1 MIYISSSCVKAS
13 LIKDSIEKLY
23 EYGFQN
29 IEFSGGTRPYDE
41 MESDILNFKNKYDL
55 NYLCH
60 NYFPPPQENFV
71 LNLASLNKDIYE
83 RSFNHVKQALD
94 LSARIGADKFAV
106 HAGFLIDIPLNEIGQ
121 SVSSKQ
127 LFDEVKAKEQFFEAV
142 KQLKI
147 VADKYRI
154 KLYIENNVV
163 STQNFKNFGNTNP
176 FFICSKQDAEEFIKL
191 LPSVQILVDLAHLK
205 VSCKTLELNFE
216 EQADY
221 FLNITDYV
229 HLSDND
235 GLSDSN
241 KEIEQDSNVYEVL
254 RKANLKNKT
263 FTLEVYTGL
272 DKVKETYNLINNL
285 IYA

>member
-1 MIYISSSCVKAS
+1 MIYVSSSCVKAT

-23 EYGFQN
+23 GYGFQN
-29 IEFSGGTRPYDE
+29 IEFSGGTRPYDDME
-41 MESDILNFKNKYDL
+41 MEILDFKNKYAL

-83 RSFNHVKQALD
+83 KSFNHVKKALE

-106 HAGFLIDIPLNEIGQ
+106 HAGFLIDIPLNEIGH
-121 SVSSKQ
+121 SVSNRQ
-127 LFDEVKAKEQFFEAV
+127 LFSEDKAKSQFFEAV
-142 KQLKI
+142 KQLKLI
-147 VADKYRI
+147 ADKHNI

-163 STQNFKNFGNTNP
+163 SAQNFKNFGNTNP
-176 FFICSKQDAEEFIKL
+176 FFICSQNDAEELKE
-191 LPSVQILVDLAHLK
+191 SVPGVPILIDLAHLK
-205 VSCKTLELNFE
+205 VSCKSLNLNFE

-221 FLNITDYV
+221 FLNSTDYI

-241 KEIEQDSNVYEVL
+241 KEILEDSDVYEVL
-254 RKANLKNKT
+254 CNVNLKNKI
-263 FTLEVYTGL
+263 FTLEVYSGL

>member
-23 EYGFQN
+23 QYGFQN

-41 MESDILNFKNKYDL
+41 MENDILNFKKKYDL

-60 NYFPPPQENFV
+60 NYFPPPRENFV

-83 RSFNHVKQALD
+83 RSFNHVKQALE

-127 LFDEVKAKEQFFEAV
+127 LFDADNAKTQFFEAV
-142 KQLKI
+142 KQLKLI
-147 VADKYRI
+147 ADKLNI

-163 STQNFKNFGNTNP
+163 SSQNFKNFGNTNP
-176 FFICSKQDAEEFIKL
+176 FFICSQKDAEEFVE
-191 LPSVQILVDLAHLK
+191 SVSGVQILIDLAHLK
-205 VSCKTLELNFE
+205 VSCKSLGLNFE
-216 EQADY
+216 KEADY
-221 FLNITDYV
+221 FLNNTDYI

-241 KEIEQDSNVYEVL
+241 KEILETSDVYEVL
-254 RKANLKNKT
+254 RKVNLKNKI

>member
-1 MIYISSSCVKAS
+1 MIYISSSCVKAL

>member
-191 LPSVQILVDLAHLK
+191 VPSVQILVDLAHLK

>member
-1 MIYISSSCVKAS
+1 MIYVSSSCVKTS
-13 LIKDSIEKLY
+13 LIKDSIDKLHQ
-23 EYGFQN
+23 YGFQN

-60 NYFPPPQENFV
+60 NYFPPPQESFV
-71 LNLASLNKDIYE
+71 LNLASLNKDIYQ
-83 RSFNHVKQALD
+83 RSFNHVKQALE

-106 HAGFLIDIPLNEIGQ
+106 HAGFLIDIPLNEVGE
-121 SVSSKQ
+121 SVSNKQ
-127 LFDEVKAKEQFFEAV
+127 LFDKDKAKAQFFEAV
-142 KQLKI
+142 KQLK
-147 VADKYRI
+147 VLADKHHI

-163 STQNFKNFGNTNP
+163 SSQNFKNFGDINP
-176 FFICSKQDAEEFIKL
+176 FFVCSQQDAEEFVE
-191 LPSVQILVDLAHLK
+191 SVSGVQILIDLAHLK
-205 VSCKTLELNFE
+205 VSCKTLGLNFE
-216 EQADY
+216 EEAAY
-221 FLNITDYV
+221 FLNTTDYV

-241 KEIEQDSNVYEVL
+241 KEILEDSDVYEVL
-254 RKANLKNKT
+254 RKVNLKNKT
-263 FTLEVYTGL
+263 FTLEVYTEL

>member
-1 MIYISSSCVKAS
+1 M
-13 LIKDSIEKLY
+13 
-23 EYGFQN
+23 
-29 IEFSGGTRPYDE
+29 
-41 MESDILNFKNKYDL
+41 
-55 NYLCH
+55 
-60 NYFPPPQENFV
+60 
-71 LNLASLNKDIYE
+71 
-83 RSFNHVKQALD
+83 
-94 LSARIGADKFAV
+94 
-106 HAGFLIDIPLNEIGQ
+106 
-121 SVSSKQ
+121 
-127 LFDEVKAKEQFFEAV
+127 
-142 KQLKI
+142 
-147 VADKYRI
+147 VACK
-154 KLYIENNVV
+154 
-163 STQNFKNFGNTNP
+163 SNP